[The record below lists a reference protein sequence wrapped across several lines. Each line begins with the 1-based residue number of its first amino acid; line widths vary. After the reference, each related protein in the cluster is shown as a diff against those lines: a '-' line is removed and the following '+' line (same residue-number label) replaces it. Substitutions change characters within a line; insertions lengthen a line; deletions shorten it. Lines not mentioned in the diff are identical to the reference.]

1 MHTRTLLAALVGF
14 LSFAGPVHAASA
26 PVAVTGAVTTFSDT
40 SATVTGTVNPNGQ
53 ATTWHFDYG
62 TTASYASSQNAG
74 SGTTPVNFSA
84 PVSGLRTGVVYHF
97 RLVATNSAGTGG
109 GADRTFTLVAAPS
122 VTTGSASSVSATT
135 VNLNGSVVPNGQ
147 ETSWHFEFGTST
159 SYGIA
164 TATKSAG
171 SGTSSTNVSAAVAGL
186 TPGTTYHY
194 RLVASNAAGTTPGAD
209 RTFTTAGAPVVSTA
223 PAQSV
228 AITSATLTGA
238 VDPKT
243 HTTDWYFE
251 YGTSTSYGSRTPTP
265 PGAPRAGNRGVQP

>member
-1 MHTRTLLAALVGF
+1 MHTRTLLAAFVGF

-62 TTASYASSQNAG
+62 ASTSYGSNTPSQNAG
-74 SGTTPVNFSA
+74 SGTTPVNVSA
-84 PVSGLRTGVVYHF
+84 PLSGLRTGVVYHF
-97 RLVATNSAGTGG
+97 RLVATNSAGTGR
-109 GADRTFTLVAAPS
+109 GADHTFTLVAAPS

-135 VNLNGSVVPNGQ
+135 ANLNGSVVPNGQ

-194 RLVASNAAGTTPGAD
+194 RLVATNAAGTTPGGD
-209 RTFTTAGAPVVSTA
+209 RTFT
-223 PAQSV
+223 PA
-228 AITSATLTGA
+228 
-238 VDPKT
+238 
-243 HTTDWYFE
+243 
-251 YGTSTSYGSRTPTP
+251 
-265 PGAPRAGNRGVQP
+265 